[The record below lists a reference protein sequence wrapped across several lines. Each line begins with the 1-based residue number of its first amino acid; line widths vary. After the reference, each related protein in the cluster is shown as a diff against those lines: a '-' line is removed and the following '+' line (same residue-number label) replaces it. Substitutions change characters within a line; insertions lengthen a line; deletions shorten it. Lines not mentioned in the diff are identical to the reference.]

1 MINAAAT
8 FHIGD
13 TVVYG
18 MQGTGRIHDI
28 LTRTIEGVP
37 RHWYEIVLEKNRGEV
52 LVPLEEAAALGL
64 RHTLRASEVPQ
75 VVQRLQQEASRSL
88 QRGQGEDHYTWSK
101 KRLRQGDVLG
111 LTEIRRFLHD
121 LEQVET
127 LVHPRLRQL
136 RAYVYTQLPA
146 ELAQAL
152 QCSLSTAERLV
163 DTALTSP
170 HPVVLPTCAETE
182 PVG

>member
-1 MINAAAT
+1 MINAAGT

-28 LTRTIEGVP
+28 LTRTIAGVP

-75 VVQRLQQEASRSL
+75 VVQRLA
-88 QRGQGEDHYTWSK
+88 
-101 KRLRQGDVLG
+101 GD
-111 LTEIRRFLHD
+111 LT
-121 LEQVET
+121 
-127 LVHPRLRQL
+127 
-136 RAYVYTQLPA
+136 LPA
-146 ELAQAL
+146 AGPGRGPLYVE
-152 QCSLSTAERLV
+152 
-163 DTALTSP
+163 
-170 HPVVLPTCAETE
+170 
-182 PVG
+182 